1 MGGTSHAD
9 GNPDSP
15 VPANGRES
23 SRRDV
28 TVPADLYFGGS
39 APAIGQGNP
48 HMQTLDSDLRQAA
61 GIALGLV
68 HVVLVISLLLWLATL
83 LGAAWHWPEVAAH
96 PRRIIA
102 VVAALVWFSL
112 GAASGLCLS
121 VRTCREGACGLWR
134 IATQDAVFMLQ
145 CACVVLGAVSL
156 AVALP

>member
-1 MGGTSHAD
+1 
-9 GNPDSP
+9 
-15 VPANGRES
+15 
-23 SRRDV
+23 
-28 TVPADLYFGGS
+28 
-39 APAIGQGNP
+39 
-48 HMQTLDSDLRQAA
+48 MQTLDSDLRQAA

-83 LGAAWHWPEVAAH
+83 LGAAWHWPDVAAH

-121 VRTCREGACGLWR
+121 VRICREGACGLWR
-134 IATQDAVFMLQ
+134 IATQDMVFMLQ
-145 CACVVLGAVSL
+145 CACVLLGAVSL